1 MDSRDGLQC
10 GVLDKCS
17 YWSVSVQSFLN
28 PLLSVWVK
36 FDLFWHFTN
45 GLNNTSPPPSHFH
58 RHPLK
63 LHTTSFSSPTYK
75 SLNGLVPQYLSNLLH
90 PHTQSR
96 LPWSVS
102 LPPQPPYFHG
112 QSIHFGCPHP
122 PSFTTCHWDFFCCYS
137 SCYYNFYY
145 YNLVWLASQ

>member
-1 MDSRDGLQC
+1 MSFSVVYLINVVTEVSAFNLCSTLYFQFGSNLTFFDILQT
-10 GVLDKCS
+10 VLTT
-17 YWSVSVQSFLN
+17 
-28 PLLSVWVK
+28 
-36 FDLFWHFTN
+36 HH
-45 GLNNTSPPPSHFH
+45 PPPSHFH

-75 SLNGLVPQYLSNLLH
+75 SLNGLVPQYQSNLLH

-122 PSFTTCHWDFFCCYS
+122 PSFTTCHRDFFLLL
-137 SCYYNFYY
+137 FQ
-145 YNLVWLASQ
+145 LLL

>member
-1 MDSRDGLQC
+1 MSFSVVYLINVVTEVSAFNLSSTLYFQFGSNLTFFDILQT
-10 GVLDKCS
+10 VLTT
-17 YWSVSVQSFLN
+17 
-28 PLLSVWVK
+28 
-36 FDLFWHFTN
+36 HH
-45 GLNNTSPPPSHFH
+45 PPPSHFH

-145 YNLVWLASQ
+145 YSLV